1 VTKPGQAFVS
11 MCNLYIVDNMQN
23 TVLNVNRSPNK
34 LQPAMKPTPELQA
47 IEMLQ
52 AHSLTSLV
60 QREVERMILAG
71 DISSGAK
78 LNEAEIAARLG
89 VSRGPVREAF
99 RALEET
105 GLVQLEKNRGV
116 FVRQIS
122 VHEAHEI
129 YELRAAFDQMAGRK
143 LAAGASAEHLKELR
157 AILDRMEKAAARN
170 DIDAYHSLNMR
181 FHDAVVEFAGNQ
193 KLLAAYRRLVN
204 ELTLFRRHTLMQ
216 RDRLPTS
223 TKEHRKIV
231 DAIAAHDAEA
241 ASKLLFE
248 HAMAS
253 RDRMH
258 TVFAAA
264 PETVT
269 LAVKEG
275 AGKTRN

>member
-1 VTKPGQAFVS
+1 
-11 MCNLYIVDNMQN
+11 
-23 TVLNVNRSPNK
+23 
-34 LQPAMKPTPELQA
+34 MKPTDQIQA

-52 AHSLTSLV
+52 QHSLTSLV
-60 QREVERMILAG
+60 QSEVERMILTG
-71 DISSGAK
+71 DIGSGAK
-78 LNEAEIAARLG
+78 LNEADIAARLG

-116 FVRQIS
+116 FVRQIT

-143 LAAGASAEHLKELR
+143 LAANVTGEHLKELR
-157 AILDRMEKAAARN
+157 AILERMEKAAAKN
-170 DIDAYHSLNMR
+170 DIDGYHALNMR

-223 TKEHRKIV
+223 SREHRRIL
-231 DAIAAHDAEA
+231 DAIAARDPETA
-241 ASKLLFE
+241 AKLLYE
-248 HAMAS
+248 HAMSS

-258 TVFAAA
+258 MIFAAA
-264 PETVT
+264 PETVAPAT
-269 LAVKEG
+269 KEG
-275 AGKTRN
+275 AGKARN

>member
-1 VTKPGQAFVS
+1 
-11 MCNLYIVDNMQN
+11 
-23 TVLNVNRSPNK
+23 
-34 LQPAMKPTPELQA
+34 MKPTPEAQA

-52 AHSLTSLV
+52 QHSLTSLV
-60 QREVERMILAG
+60 HREVERMILAG
-71 DISSGAK
+71 DIGSGTK

-143 LAAGASAEHLKELR
+143 LAANVTAEHLKELR
-157 AILDRMEKAAARN
+157 ALIERMEKAAARN
-170 DIDAYHSLNMR
+170 DIDGYHSLNMR

-193 KLLAAYRRLVN
+193 KLLSAYRRLVN

-223 TKEHRKIV
+223 TLEHRKIV
-231 DAIAAHDAEA
+231 DAISAHDSES
-241 ASKLLFE
+241 ASKLLYQ
-248 HAMAS
+248 HAIAS

-258 TVFAAA
+258 TLFAAA
-264 PETVT
+264 SEAIPP
-269 LAVKEG
+269 AVREN

>member
-1 VTKPGQAFVS
+1 
-11 MCNLYIVDNMQN
+11 
-23 TVLNVNRSPNK
+23 
-34 LQPAMKPTPELQA
+34 
-47 IEMLQ
+47 MLQ
-52 AHSLTSLV
+52 QHSLTSLV

-71 DISSGAK
+71 DIGSGAK
-78 LNEAEIAARLG
+78 LNEAEIAGRLG

-99 RALEET
+99 RALEES

-143 LAAGASAEHLKELR
+143 LAVNVTTEQLKELR
-157 AILDRMEKAAARN
+157 AIIDRMEKAAGRN
-170 DIDAYHSLNMR
+170 DIDGYHALNLR
-181 FHDAVVEFAGNQ
+181 FHDAIVEFAGNQ

-223 TKEHRKIV
+223 TREHRRIL
-231 DAIAAHDAEA
+231 DAVSGNDPEA
-241 ASKLLFE
+241 AGRLLHE
-248 HAMAS
+248 HAIAS

-258 TVFAAA
+258 RIFATGADGMA
-264 PETVT
+264 PANED
-269 LAVKEG
+269 KES
-275 AGKTRN
+275 AGRTRN